1 MDIQK
6 KELKNKDNQKI
17 KKLLSTS
24 VIKKNNRV
32 DTEKILHEELFPK
45 FGERYN
51 EYRAKYENYLNDKSH
66 KFLPN
71 YPISVILELVNRC
84 NLECTMCFQGFRNDT
99 KKYTLEIEQLK
110 KLFNEFKENKLD
122 AILFSNSEPLLY
134 KKFPEVLELAAKAG
148 IMDQFLF
155 TNGTLLNKKNSE
167 IILNSSLTR
176 LFVSLDAA
184 TESTYDKVRI
194 PVNKKKINTNR
205 LRHIE
210 TNIKNFV
217 SLRKAL
223 NKKLPLT
230 RVSFVAL
237 ESNYHEVDQF
247 IEKWI
252 DIVDTV
258 EIQKEN
264 SINFYEDL
272 HKKKYDTSKLV
283 LSEYNCNEP
292 WGQVGIHADGT
303 VGPCCNTVGRN
314 LPVGNVLEQSLKEIW
329 QNEKMKE
336 IREGFINNKPNIICK
351 LCLENEKVNI

>member
-264 SINFYEDL
+264 SINFYDDL

-314 LPVGNVLEQSLKEIW
+314 LPVGNVLEQPLKEIW

>member
-155 TNGTLLNKKNSE
+155 TNGTLLNRKNSE

-264 SINFYEDL
+264 SINFYDDL

-314 LPVGNVLEQSLKEIW
+314 LPVGNVLEQPLKEIW

>member
-155 TNGTLLNKKNSE
+155 TNGTLLNRKNSE

-264 SINFYEDL
+264 SINFYDDL

>member
-1 MDIQK
+1 METREKDQ
-6 KELKNKDNQKI
+6 KNKDNQKI

-99 KKYTLEIEQLK
+99 KKYTLEIEELK

-155 TNGTLLNKKNSE
+155 TNGTLLNRKNSE

-205 LRHIE
+205 LSHIE

-217 SLRKAL
+217 SLRKEL

-264 SINFYEDL
+264 SINFYDDL

-283 LSEYNCNEP
+283 LSDYNCNEP

-314 LPVGNVLEQSLKEIW
+314 LPVGNVLEQPLKEIW

-336 IREGFINNKPNIICK
+336 IREGFINNNPNIICK

>member
-6 KELKNKDNQKI
+6 KEIVDKDKHKI
-17 KKLLSTS
+17 KKLLSAS

-32 DTEKILHEELFPK
+32 DTEQILYEELFPK

-66 KFLPN
+66 KFLPK

-99 KKYTLEIEQLK
+99 KKYTLEIEELK
-110 KLFNEFKENKLD
+110 KLFDEFKENKLD

-155 TNGTLLNKKNSE
+155 TNGTLLNRKNSE

-205 LRHIE
+205 LSHIE

-217 SLRKAL
+217 SLRKEL

-264 SINFYEDL
+264 SINFYDDL
-272 HKKKYDTSKLV
+272 HKKKYDSSKLV
-283 LSEYNCNEP
+283 LSKYNCNEP

-314 LPVGNVLEQSLKEIW
+314 LPVGNVLEQPLKVIW
-329 QNEKMKE
+329 QNKKMKE
-336 IREGFINNKPNIICK
+336 IREGFINNNPNIICK

>member
-1 MDIQK
+1 MDIHK

-110 KLFNEFKENKLD
+110 KLFKEFKENKLD

-155 TNGTLLNKKNSE
+155 TNGTLLNRKNSE

-205 LRHIE
+205 LRYIE

-264 SINFYEDL
+264 SINFYDDL

-329 QNEKMKE
+329 QNQKMKE

-351 LCLENEKVNI
+351 LCLEN

>member
-1 MDIQK
+1 MEIQK
-6 KELKNKDNQKI
+6 KELKNKDTQKI
-17 KKLLSTS
+17 KKLLSAS

-32 DTEKILHEELFPK
+32 DTEQILHDELFPK

-155 TNGTLLNKKNSE
+155 TNGTLLNRKNSE

-205 LRHIE
+205 LSHIE

-264 SINFYEDL
+264 SINFYDDL
-272 HKKKYDTSKLV
+272 HKKKFDTSKLV

-314 LPVGNVLEQSLKEIW
+314 LPVGNVLEQPLKEIW
-329 QNEKMKE
+329 QNEKMKK
-336 IREGFINNKPNIICK
+336 IREGFINNNPNIICK

>member
-51 EYRAKYENYLNDKSH
+51 EYRAKYENYLNDKTH

-110 KLFNEFKENKLD
+110 KLFKEFKENKLD

-155 TNGTLLNKKNSE
+155 TNGTLLNRKNSE

-205 LRHIE
+205 LRYIE

-264 SINFYEDL
+264 SINFYDDL

-329 QNEKMKE
+329 QNQKMKE

-351 LCLENEKVNI
+351 LCLEN

>member
-1 MDIQK
+1 MEISK
-6 KELKNKDNQKI
+6 KETKDKNSHSF
-17 KKLLSTS
+17 KKLLSAS

-32 DTEKILHEELFPK
+32 DTEKILHDELFPK
-45 FGERYN
+45 FGERYIN
-51 EYRAKYENYLNDKSH
+51 YRKIYENYLNDKAH
-66 KFLPN
+66 KFLPD

-84 NLECTMCFQGFRNDT
+84 NLECTMCFQGYRNDT
-99 KKYTLEIEQLK
+99 KKYTLEIEELK
-110 KLFNEFKENKLD
+110 KLFNEFEENKLD

-134 KKFPEVLELAAKAG
+134 KRFPEVLELAAKAK

-205 LRHIE
+205 LNEIE

-217 SLRKAL
+217 SLRKKS

-264 SINFYEDL
+264 SINFYDDL
-272 HKKKYDTSKLV
+272 HKKKYDSSKLV
-283 LSEYNCNEP
+283 LTEYNCNEP

-303 VGPCCNTVGRN
+303 VGPCCHTVGRN
-314 LPVGNVLEQSLKEIW
+314 LPVGNVLQQPLKEIW
-329 QNEKMKE
+329 QNKKMRE
-336 IREGFINNKPNIICK
+336 IREGFKNNNPNIICK

>member
-1 MDIQK
+1 METLK
-6 KELKNKDNQKI
+6 KEEKGKQNKAF
-17 KKLLSTS
+17 KKLLSAS

-32 DTEKILHEELFPK
+32 DTEKILYDELFPK
-45 FGERYN
+45 FGERYVD
-51 EYRAKYENYLNDKSH
+51 YRKKYENYLNDKNH
-66 KFLPN
+66 QYLPD

-99 KKYTLEIEQLK
+99 KKYTLEIEELK
-110 KLFNEFKENKLD
+110 KLFKDFEDNKLN

-134 KKFPEVLELAAKAG
+134 KKFPEVLELAAKAK

-167 IILNSSLTR
+167 IILKSSLTR

-205 LRHIE
+205 LVEIE
-210 TNIKNFV
+210 NNIKNFV
-217 SLRKAL
+217 SLRKEL

-264 SINFYEDL
+264 SINFYDDL
-272 HKKKYDTSKLV
+272 HKKKYDSSKLV
-283 LSEYNCNEP
+283 LTEYNCNEP

-314 LPVGNVLEQSLKEIW
+314 LPVGNVLQQPLKEIW
-329 QNEKMKE
+329 QNKKMSE
-336 IREGFINNKPNIICK
+336 IREGFKNNNPNIICK

>member
-1 MDIQK
+1 MEPHK
-6 KELKNKDNQKI
+6 KEVKTTNSKTI
-17 KKLLSTS
+17 KKLLSAS

-32 DTEKILHEELFPK
+32 DTEQILHDELYPK
-45 FGERYN
+45 FGERYTA
-51 EYRAKYENYLNDKSH
+51 YRKKYENYLNDKSH
-66 KFLPN
+66 KYLPS

-99 KKYTLEIEQLK
+99 KKYTLEIDELK
-110 KLFNEFKENKLD
+110 KLFNEFEENKLD

-134 KKFPEVLELAAKAG
+134 KKFPEVLDLAAKAG

-194 PVNKKKINTNR
+194 PVNKKILKTNR
-205 LRHIE
+205 LTSIE

-217 SLRKAL
+217 SLRKEL
-223 NKKLPLT
+223 KKQLPLT

-237 ESNYHEVDQF
+237 ESNFHEVDQF

-264 SINFYEDL
+264 SINFYDDL
-272 HKKKYDTSKLV
+272 HKKKYDSSKLV

-314 LPVGNVLEQSLKEIW
+314 LPVGNVLKQPLKEIW

-336 IREGFINNKPNIICK
+336 IREGFRNNNPNIICK

>member
-264 SINFYEDL
+264 SINFYDDL

>member
-155 TNGTLLNKKNSE
+155 TNGTLLNRKNSE

>member
-1 MDIQK
+1 MDS
-6 KELKNKDNQKI
+6 LKQSTKNNAQQNNF
-17 KKLLSTS
+17 KKLLSAS

-32 DTEKILHEELFPK
+32 DTEKILHDELFPK
-45 FGERYN
+45 FGSRYID
-51 EYRAKYENYLNDKSH
+51 YRKKYENYLEDKSH

-84 NLECTMCFQGFRNDT
+84 DLECTMCYQGYRNDS
-99 KKYTLEIEQLK
+99 KKFTLEIEDLK
-110 KLFNEFKENKLD
+110 KLFTEFKENKLD

-134 KKFPEVLELAAKAG
+134 KRFPEVLELAAKAQ

-205 LRHIE
+205 LTEIE
-210 TNIKNFV
+210 KNIKNFV
-217 SLRKAL
+217 SLRKEL

-237 ESNYHEVDQF
+237 ESNFHEVDQF

-264 SINFYEDL
+264 SINFYNDL
-272 HKKKYDTSKLV
+272 HKKKYDTS
-283 LSEYNCNEP
+283 
-292 WGQVGIHADGT
+292 
-303 VGPCCNTVGRN
+303 
-314 LPVGNVLEQSLKEIW
+314 
-329 QNEKMKE
+329 
-336 IREGFINNKPNIICK
+336 
-351 LCLENEKVNI
+351 

>member
-1 MDIQK
+1 
-6 KELKNKDNQKI
+6 
-17 KKLLSTS
+17 
-24 VIKKNNRV
+24 
-32 DTEKILHEELFPK
+32 
-45 FGERYN
+45 
-51 EYRAKYENYLNDKSH
+51 
-66 KFLPN
+66 
-71 YPISVILELVNRC
+71 
-84 NLECTMCFQGFRNDT
+84 MCFQGFRNDT

-155 TNGTLLNKKNSE
+155 TNGTLLNRKNSE

-264 SINFYEDL
+264 SINFYDDL
-272 HKKKYDTSKLV
+272 HKKKFDTSKLV

-314 LPVGNVLEQSLKEIW
+314 LPVGNVLEQPLKEIW